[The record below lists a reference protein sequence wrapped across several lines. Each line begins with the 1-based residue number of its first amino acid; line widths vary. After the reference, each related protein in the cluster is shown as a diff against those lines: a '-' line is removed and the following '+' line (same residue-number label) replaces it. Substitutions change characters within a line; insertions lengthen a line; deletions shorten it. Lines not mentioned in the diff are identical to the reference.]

1 MRQHFY
7 PKLAFIGMVK
17 NKKFYLPYLLTCLGM
32 VAMYYIVSFLSTN
45 QTLADTPGGG
55 QMQAILGFG
64 CGVIAVFA
72 FIFLFYTNSFLLRR
86 RKKEFGLYNILGM
99 NKKNLA
105 HILAWECLFTALLA
119 LLGGIFCGMLFA
131 KLGELLMVH
140 ILAGQTSFS
149 FSIDPAV
156 IGKTVLLF
164 GVIFGVIF
172 LNALRQIHLT
182 NPIALL
188 HSCLLY
194 TSYL

>member
-1 MRQHFY
+1 
-7 PKLAFIGMVK
+7 
-17 NKKFYLPYLLTCLGM
+17 
-32 VAMYYIVSFLSTN
+32 
-45 QTLADTPGGG
+45 
-55 QMQAILGFG
+55 
-64 CGVIAVFA
+64 
-72 FIFLFYTNSFLLRR
+72 
-86 RKKEFGLYNILGM
+86 
-99 NKKNLA
+99 
-105 HILAWECLFTALLA
+105 
-119 LLGGIFCGMLFA
+119 MLFA

-188 HSCLLY
+188 HSEALGEKPPKANWLLAILGLILLLGAYYLAVTIQDPLSTLLLFFVAVIMVILATYLSVSY
-194 TSYL
+194 THLDVYKRQGSPGQPLGPMGPVLP